1 LHWTKQMTKQTNP
14 EPLVDLTA
22 VADFL
27 GISGASIRKWR
38 ERGAM
43 PFPVYAVGRA
53 LRFRLSEVDRWVAS
67 TAHSNAAE
75 ARAMGA
81 T

>member
-1 LHWTKQMTKQTNP
+1 MTKQTNP
-14 EPLVDLTA
+14 EPLVDLPT

-27 GISGASIRKWR
+27 GVTIARLRKWR
-38 ERGAM
+38 ERGEM

-53 LRFRLSEVDRWVAS
+53 LRFRLSEVDRWVTS
-67 TAHSNAAE
+67 RAHSNAAE
-75 ARAMGA
+75 ARAMGNP